1 MPNTVQ
7 EYVQSKAAWSALIRM
22 KSLFFI
28 PVILALA
35 KFFVMWLICYNFMS
49 LCAVGMYDDYRIVVE
64 GELFAGMS
72 KNFYFDP
79 WMWWGILSV
88 AELFNEFLLKL
99 LMLLLRRVYVV
110 GGFWLLEIFTS
121 LGQFVISCL

>member
-1 MPNTVQ
+1 MGLAYLYTYIDPDFNHPNGK
-7 EYVQSKAAWSALIRM
+7 YAA
-22 KSLFFI
+22 F
-28 PVILALA
+28 
-35 KFFVMWLICYNFMS
+35 
-49 LCAVGMYDDYRIVVE
+49 G
-64 GELFAGMS
+64 GMS